1 MSFGSVVDV
10 AIGLV
15 FVYLLLALVGSSLQ
29 EAISGWMN
37 LRGRRLRLA
46 LVDLLGH
53 PTGTVSGGSIFE
65 KVFRHGLISPDA
77 TRRDPSYIPSENF
90 RMALFASLSDGSRL
104 PRFSQIEGTVA
115 ALPSGALRDSLTAMI
130 VQAAGDMD
138 TLSASVEKWFNNSMD
153 RASGY
158 YKRFANNFMLAFGI
172 AAALVGN
179 IDTVAIAIFLWN
191 NPAQR
196 AVVVEQAQKYSN
208 SGTEGRSGADA
219 GAASIS
225 SAAASDNAQYPGQFT
240 SAVAQIKA
248 LPIPVG
254 WPGATKWSWTALIGW
269 TVTALAVSLGAP
281 FWFDLLQ
288 KFLNIRNTGP
298 PPKRPEDLT

>member
-1 MSFGSVVDV
+1 
-10 AIGLV
+10 
-15 FVYLLLALVGSSLQ
+15 
-29 EAISGWMN
+29 MN

-46 LVDLLGH
+46 LIDLLEH
-53 PTGTVSGGSIFE
+53 PTGTANEESIFE

-90 RMALFASLSDGSRL
+90 RMALFAGLSNGSRL
-104 PRFSQIEGTVA
+104 PQFSQIEGTVA
-115 ALPSGALRDSLTAMI
+115 ALPPGALKDSLSAMI
-130 VQAAGDMD
+130 VHAAGDLD

-158 YKRFANNFMLAFGI
+158 YKRFANNFMLTFGI
-172 AAALVGN
+172 AAALIGN

-196 AVVVEQAQKYSN
+196 SAVVEQAQKYS
-208 SGTEGRSGADA
+208 SSSTAGSSGADT
-219 GAASIS
+219 AAVPV
-225 SAAASDNAQYPGQFT
+225 SATPASDSAQSLGEVR
-240 SAVAQIKA
+240 SAVAQVKA

-254 WPGATKWSWTALIGW
+254 WPGATRWSWTALIGW

-288 KFLNIRNTGP
+288 KFLNIRNAGP
-298 PPKRPEDLT
+298 PPKRPDDSS